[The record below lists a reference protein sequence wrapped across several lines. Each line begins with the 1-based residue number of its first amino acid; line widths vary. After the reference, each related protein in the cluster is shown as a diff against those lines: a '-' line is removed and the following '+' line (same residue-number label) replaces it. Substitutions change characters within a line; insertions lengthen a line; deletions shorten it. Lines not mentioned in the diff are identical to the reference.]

1 MRVRPI
7 LLVTAGL
14 GLSLAP
20 AIAQAPKLADG
31 SQPFSGSSSATK
43 LVYADQGA
51 AWTDDKRTLW
61 NNIDQ
66 GSQLIPLAW
75 FEALKQ
81 DDGKPFLD
89 GSLSRYGYMPNA
101 DPAHSHNLPI
111 GFTNMPSSQGQ
122 MVGISCA
129 ACHNRELTV
138 GKTTWRIDGGPS
150 FNDFMPFAVDL
161 DRAVTHVHDDP
172 AAFAAFAKAVLG
184 AKADDANAQ
193 AILRTEFDLWW
204 LRFHTFITKSIP
216 NDQPWGPSRMDAIS
230 LIYNRLAG
238 LDVGPPPTYL
248 IPENMQVGHA
258 PVRYPF
264 LWNAYRQAMTQWTGF
279 AANGNTFYG
288 LTRNLGEEYGVFGTF
303 HPQATTATFTILNRN
318 YLIDNSANL
327 KGLVIA
333 EDLTKSMGPPKWPW
347 TFDAALAERG
357 KAIFERPGNDGCVS
371 CHGVVEG
378 TSAQRVPKTW
388 KTPVI
393 DVGTDRQAWHV
404 IDREFKTGSMR
415 GATLQGLVPPMGE
428 TDTIINLVRASVV
441 GAIADDEKARPQ
453 VEAQAA
459 ATPDPAARLRKLSI
473 DKLGLNA
480 LLLKAAVQAK
490 FGFGPPGAPP
500 LIQNAYESRVL
511 RGIWAAA
518 PYLHNGSV
526 PSLAE
531 LLKPASERVK
541 SFELGPEY
549 DPVAVGVASKQ
560 PQTHFTLH
568 TTGCDNLLSG
578 DSNCGHEYGT
588 HLPDDDKRALL
599 EYLKTL

>member
-1 MRVRPI
+1 MRVRSI
-7 LLVTAGL
+7 LLATAGL

-20 AIAQAPKLADG
+20 TLAQAP
-31 SQPFSGSSSATK
+31 QPKSSSHGFAGAMAPTTR
-43 LVYADQGA
+43 VYADQGP
-51 AWTDDKRTLW
+51 AWTEAKRTLW
-61 NNIDQ
+61 DNVDQ

-89 GSLSRYGYMPNA
+89 GSLARYGFLPNTA
-101 DPAHSHNLPI
+101 PDHYHNLPI
-111 GFTNMPSSQGQ
+111 GFTNVPSSRGQ

-129 ACHNRELTV
+129 ACHERELTV
-138 GKTTWRIDGGPS
+138 GKTTWRVDGGPS

-161 DRAVTHVHDDP
+161 DRAVTRVHDDP
-172 AAFAAFAKAVLG
+172 ATYDAFAKSVLG
-184 AKADDANAQ
+184 AKAGDADAQ
-193 AILRTEFDLWW
+193 AILRADFDLWW
-204 LRFHTFITKSIP
+204 LRFHTFIAKSIP
-216 NDQPWGPSRMDAIS
+216 RDHAWGPARMDAIS

-248 IPENMQVGHA
+248 IPENMEVGNA

-279 AANGNTFYG
+279 AANGNQFYG

-327 KGLVIA
+327 KGLVVA
-333 EDLTKSMGPPKWPW
+333 EDLTKSIGPPKWPW
-347 TFDAALAERG
+347 AVDAALAKRG
-357 KAIFERPGNDGCVS
+357 EAIFERPGDAGCVS

-378 TSAQRVPKTW
+378 TSAQHVANTW
-388 KTPVI
+388 ATPVV

-404 IDREFKTGSMR
+404 IDRTFKTGSMR
-415 GATLQGLVPPMGE
+415 GATLQGLVPPMKE
-428 TDTIINLVRASVV
+428 TDSIINLVRASVV

-459 ATPDPAARLRKLSI
+459 AAPDPAARLRKLSI
-473 DKLGLNA
+473 DTLGLKA
-480 LLLKAAVQAK
+480 ILLKSAVQAK

-500 LIQNAYESRVL
+500 LIQNGYEARVL

-526 PSLAE
+526 PSLTE
-531 LLKPASERVK
+531 LLKPAAQRVR

-549 DPVAVGVASKQ
+549 DPQTVGLAATQ
-560 PQTHFTLH
+560 PQTRFTLH
-568 TTGCDNLLSG
+568 TTGCDDIQSG

-588 HLPDDDKRALL
+588 HLPDEDKRALL